1 MAAPTLRSAL
11 NYYLQ
16 QPKLSEGDRAHLKRW
31 LNETRDPIWERLAAD
46 TRRYGELPTL
56 VQGPYSSF
64 IFSALRAR
72 QFAESE
78 TDTPAVQRKRK
89 QQREQQ
95 DCLDLLELAEKMEDV
110 RRHRQ
115 SCRKAQ
121 HPQPVPSPTGPLPE
135 LPQEAEAK
143 QSLEWLG
150 READR
155 LWQLAWQLAKKVSA
169 GEPEWDG
176 DRIPVRVSRQSGGK
190 GKRNQSRKLGVFM
203 QRMVNWMYQ
212 WCGNPRYDAVATIT
226 NIAFPDA
233 NVLSENVRSACR
245 STTRTGR
252 RRSGA
257 LSPMK

>member
-1 MAAPTLRSAL
+1 MAPSTLRSAL
-11 NYYLQ
+11 DYYLKW
-16 QPKLSEGDRAHLKRW
+16 PGLTEDDRAHIKRW
-31 LNETRDPIWERLAAD
+31 VVEANDPVWEKIAAD
-46 TRRYGELPTL
+46 ARAHGELGP
-56 VQGPYSSF
+56 VVEGPYSIF
-64 IFSALRAR
+64 IGATLHAR
-72 QFAESE
+72 HFAESQ
-78 TDTPAVQRKRK
+78 TDAAAVQRKRK
-89 QQREQQ
+89 QQRERQ
-95 DCLDLLELAEKMEDV
+95 DRSDLLALAGKMEDV
-110 RRHRQ
+110 VRHRQ

-121 HPQPVPSPTGPLPE
+121 HPQRVPSPTGSLPE

-150 READR
+150 REAQR
-155 LWQLAWQLAKKVSA
+155 LWQLAWKVSA
-169 GEPEWDG
+169 GEPEWDW

-212 WCGNPRYDAVATIT
+212 WCGKPRYDAVATIT

-233 NVLSENVRSACR
+233 NVVSENVRSACR
-245 STTRTGR
+245 PTTRTGR